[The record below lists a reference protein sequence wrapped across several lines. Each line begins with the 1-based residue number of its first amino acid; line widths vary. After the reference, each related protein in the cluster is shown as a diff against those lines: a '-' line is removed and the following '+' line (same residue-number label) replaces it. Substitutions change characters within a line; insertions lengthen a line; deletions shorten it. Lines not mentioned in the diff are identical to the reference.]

1 MATSKRALGK
11 GLSAIISSSTT
22 PVDDVEKVF
31 VEGDSKRIIQIP
43 LEKISANPDQPRT
56 KFDEDDLQGLSESI
70 KSSGLIQPISV
81 RKKDGKYFIIAGE
94 RRFRATKLAG
104 LDTIEAIVIEV
115 SEQENVTIALIE
127 NIQRADLDP
136 IEEAKAFKLLIN
148 RFKLKQQEVAERVG
162 KERAT
167 ITNSIRLL
175 QLPELVQKGISEGLI
190 RSGHAKALLGLTS
203 KDKQK
208 EIFKLIIEKR
218 LSVRE
223 VEAIVKQIKE
233 FEESGEQSGSK
244 ILQKLKEPHIKQMED
259 SLVSVLGTKVEIKHS
274 GNKGKIEISY
284 YSLDDFERLV
294 DILK

>member
-1 MATSKRALGK
+1 MATNKRALGK
-11 GLSAIISSSTT
+11 GLSAIISSSVT
-22 PVDDVEKVF
+22 PVADVEKVF

-43 LEKISANPDQPRT
+43 LDKISANPDQPRT
-56 KFDEDDLQGLSESI
+56 KFDEDELQGLSDSI
-70 KSSGLIQPISV
+70 KLSGLIQPITV

-94 RRFRATKLAG
+94 RRFRATQLAA

-115 SEQENVTIALIE
+115 TEQENITLALIE
-127 NIQRADLDP
+127 NIQRSDLDP
-136 IEEAKAFKLLIN
+136 IEEAKTYKLLIN

-162 KERAT
+162 KERTT
-167 ITNSIRLL
+167 IANSLRLL
-175 QLPELVQKGISEGLI
+175 QLPESVQNGISEGLI
-190 RSGHAKALLGLTS
+190 RSGHAKAILGLSS
-203 KDKQK
+203 KEKQK
-208 EIFKLIIEKR
+208 EIYKLIIEKE

-223 VEAIVKQIKE
+223 VEALVKKIKENQEGEELSNIDNGKKVKQ
-233 FEESGEQSGSK
+233 
-244 ILQKLKEPHIKQMED
+244 PHIKQMED